1 MNVELMKTRT
11 MLDWSFILDADR
23 TSCRPPDAAGL
34 SAIVFSLTQLSLCA
48 QLLLLLLLGDAPSQ
62 THLPQDRNNRSKQN
76 TFHHDSSN
84 LSTELAIYPNTM
96 LAVLANSKQNVL
108 LVKSARLGRITQLW
122 NLDQSDTF
130 HSCQH
135 VFMLS

>member
-11 MLDWSFILDADR
+11 MLDRSFILDADR

-48 QLLLLLLLGDAPSQ
+48 ELLILLLLLGDAPSQ
-62 THLPQDRNNRSKQN
+62 THLPQDRKNRSKQN

-84 LSTELAIYPNTM
+84 LSTKLAIYPNTM
-96 LAVLANSKQNVL
+96 LAMLANSKQNVL
-108 LVKSARLGRITQLW
+108 LVKSA
-122 NLDQSDTF
+122 
-130 HSCQH
+130 
-135 VFMLS
+135 